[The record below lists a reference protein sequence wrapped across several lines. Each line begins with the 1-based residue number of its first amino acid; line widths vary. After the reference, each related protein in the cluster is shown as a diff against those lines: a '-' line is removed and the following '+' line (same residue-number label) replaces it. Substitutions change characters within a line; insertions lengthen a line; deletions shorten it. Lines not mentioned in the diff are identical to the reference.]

1 MTNQKRQEQ
10 GRKQIP
16 FGNDKQE
23 NCKQERRLRIQMQ
36 RGFSIRG
43 LMPGL
48 AVGVLLALAM
58 PGLLAQSSTPP
69 AQNDNPFPGEQS
81 KTPDAPK
88 PSSGQGSGK
97 TGASQPAPQSAPQSA
112 PQKPASDNPFPGEDS
127 NAPIIPVDPGPV
139 TGPDAGRDSGAGS
152 GHGYGAP
159 ANSTE
164 RRDTDPD
171 GDPVRTPDGPGQTVD
186 DGFSSSRSG
195 MANLPAENDNDGRPG
210 KSTKNKTR
218 EQVIQE
224 DLDVGG
230 FYIEKKNWKAA
241 QARYTAA
248 FQLDGENP
256 DAVWGLAEAERH
268 LGLNKEAAEHYTLF
282 LSYDPDGPHSRAARK
297 ALGEV
302 EMAAAKHADAPAAQP
317 K

>member
-1 MTNQKRQEQ
+1 
-10 GRKQIP
+10 
-16 FGNDKQE
+16 
-23 NCKQERRLRIQMQ
+23 MQ
-36 RGFSIRG
+36 RRFSIRS
-43 LMPGL
+43 LMFGL
-48 AVGVLLALAM
+48 AAGVLLAAGV
-58 PGLLAQSSTPP
+58 PVLLAQSSTPP
-69 AQNDNPFPGEQS
+69 AQSDNPFPGEQP
-81 KTPDAPK
+81 KTPNAPK
-88 PSSGQGSGK
+88 PNAGQGSTK
-97 TGASQPAPQSAPQSA
+97 TGTQSA
-112 PQKPASDNPFPGEDS
+112 PQKPTSDNPFPGEDS
-127 NAPIIPVDPGPV
+127 NAPIIPVDPGPA

-152 GHGYGAP
+152 ERGYGAP

-164 RRDTDPD
+164 RRDADPD
-171 GDPVRTPDGPGQTVD
+171 GDPVRTPDGSGQTVD

-241 QARYTAA
+241 QARYAAA
-248 FQLDGENP
+248 FQLDGENA

-302 EMAAAKHADAPAAQP
+302 EMAAAKHADVPTAQP